1 LAFTGNFQATS
12 GLSIHL
18 GTREVRRGTSKIEL
32 TRTEYV
38 LLELLMRNAGRVLTR
53 ESLIE
58 SVWGGDSEIE
68 SNTLDAFT
76 RLLRGI
82 HRAQAARLQT
92 WNDVL
97 QRLDSP
103 SSASGSSRPTLP
115 EPALAIEKGVTSR
128 AVTTEESANTR
139 RRIRYPAHSAN
150 PGSQRRQ
157 VHGGRQRDR
166 LRLDRRRRRHAD
178 RGGFRGRHSAP
189 RR

>member
-82 HRAQAARLQT
+82 HRVQGCPPSDPERRLAA
-92 WNDVL
+92 
-97 QRLDSP
+97 
-103 SSASGSSRPTLP
+103 AGF
-115 EPALAIEKGVTSR
+115 
-128 AVTTEESANTR
+128 AVK
-139 RRIRYPAHSAN
+139 RIRQFPSDASRTRSCH
-150 PGSQRRQ
+150 
-157 VHGGRQRDR
+157 
-166 LRLDRRRRRHAD
+166 
-178 RGGFRGRHSAP
+178 
-189 RR
+189 